1 MEISVIG
8 EKAEKEKPRTWIIF
22 ITLFLI
28 VIAIIALFVV
38 FKVYNQ
44 FVTTNKNLKSN
55 LSNLDLYNI
64 YNIDIGRTGFF
75 PPTLE
80 IKKGDMV
87 IWKNQDTIP
96 HRVVSKIGDK
106 FDSKNLVKGQNFT
119 IIFTNDSEIDYY
131 DIYYPYLIGKIS
143 IENSSVFEIPF

>member
-1 MEISVIG
+1 METS
-8 EKAEKEKPRTWIIF
+8 ESEKKAEEEKPRTWIIF

-28 VIAIIALFVV
+28 IIAVVAFFVIV
-38 FKVYNQ
+38 KVYNQ
-44 FVTTNKNLKSN
+44 LVLTNKSIKSN
-55 LSNLDLYNI
+55 ISALDLYNI
-64 YNIDIGRTGFF
+64 YNIDITRTGFF

-87 IWKNQDTIP
+87 VWKNQDIIP
-96 HRVVSKIGDK
+96 HRVVSKTGDK
-106 FDSKNLVKGQNFT
+106 FDSKNLIGGQNFT